1 MMLGGLSKLREMD
14 DIPVMI
20 WDEISSY
27 IKERAEAGSLKIL
40 FEVPRVA
47 KPERIRVAKV
57 FDTSFRGIT
66 GSNMIRN
73 EKYILSVDTIEHA
86 RTFVGH
92 VIALIEEMRQPREK
106 KRNKN
111 KKKYNLNIKIIIPSD
126 KKITFSMVKA
136 HSTRTYTESEVPR
149 SIVNGLIHDCISMQM
164 NYNAKNEVITGKK
177 DDPEYKRGLV
187 YEPRTQVWF
196 MPGLHDEVVSHLA
209 VLDIFDKFDLA
220 KQRCRTHDL
229 SLRYTVDSGSGYRV
243 QYFDAERR
251 LQVGLGDILIA
262 VGCEEMMRVPT
273 RKNRDDR
280 LSLKEK
286 CILGSTGKYIWWLL
300 SDNVRVPSPSKYLD
314 KVLDIDIV

>member
-86 RTFVGH
+86 RTFVSH

-111 KKKYNLNIKIIIPSD
+111 KKNII
-126 KKITFSMVKA
+126 
-136 HSTRTYTESEVPR
+136 
-149 SIVNGLIHDCISMQM
+149 Q
-164 NYNAKNEVITGKK
+164 
-177 DDPEYKRGLV
+177 
-187 YEPRTQVWF
+187 
-196 MPGLHDEVVSHLA
+196 
-209 VLDIFDKFDLA
+209 
-220 KQRCRTHDL
+220 
-229 SLRYTVDSGSGYRV
+229 
-243 QYFDAERR
+243 
-251 LQVGLGDILIA
+251 IL
-262 VGCEEMMRVPT
+262 
-273 RKNRDDR
+273 K
-280 LSLKEK
+280 
-286 CILGSTGKYIWWLL
+286 
-300 SDNVRVPSPSKYLD
+300 
-314 KVLDIDIV
+314 